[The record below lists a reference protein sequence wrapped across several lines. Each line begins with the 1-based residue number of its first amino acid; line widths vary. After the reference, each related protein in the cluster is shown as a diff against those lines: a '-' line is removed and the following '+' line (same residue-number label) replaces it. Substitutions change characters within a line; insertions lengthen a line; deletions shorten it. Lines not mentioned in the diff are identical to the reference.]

1 MKTIENHEF
10 LTDSGFSL
18 RLIIARFA
26 RYSVST
32 DGVGGEIVFKDRFVF
47 LSEWLSECGVA
58 RSSCRRRTTTMYSSY
73 TKPFTMSNTPRIFYT
88 KTDEAPAL
96 ATYSLLPIVK
106 AYTASAGIDVELSD
120 ISLAGRIL
128 ANFSSY
134 LKEDQQTVDALTFLG
149 DLATSPEANIVKL
162 PNISASI
169 PQLKAAIKEL
179 QAKGFAVPDF
189 PEDPANDEEKAIKA
203 QYSKVLGSA
212 VNPVLREGNSD
223 RRAPKAVKNYAKNNP
238 HSMGKWSAD
247 SKTRVASM
255 DSGDFYGSEKSVTVA
270 EATTF
275 KIEFVDEQGAVTLL
289 KDAASLKAGEV
300 LDSSVMSLGAL
311 KSFVASKIEEAKA
324 DGVLLSAHLKA
335 TMMKVSDPIIFGAI
349 VEVYFKDV
357 FEKYA
362 DLFKTLSVD
371 TRNGLGDVYAK
382 ISGHAQEAEV
392 KAAIADTIAAGP
404 ALAMV
409 NSDKGITNLH
419 VPSDVIVDASMPAMI
434 RTSGQMWDAEGKQ
447 QDTLALI
454 PDRNYAGVYQAVIE
468 DMKENGALNPS
479 TIGSVP
485 NVGLMAQKAE
495 EYGSHDKTFQATAN
509 GVIRIVDSS
518 NAVLLEQKVAT
529 GDIFRAC
536 QTKDAPIKDWVK
548 LAVNRA
554 RLSDTPAVF
563 WLDENRAHDR
573 EIIRKVNQYLP
584 EFDSEGLDIRIL
596 NPVDATKFSLDRIRK
611 GLDTISVTGNVLR
624 DYLTD
629 LFPILELG
637 TSAKMLS
644 IVPLMNGG
652 GLFET
657 GAGGSAPKHVEQFV
671 TEGYL
676 RWDSLGEFL
685 ALAVSLEHLG
695 QTQNNDQALVL
706 AETLD
711 AATDKFLANDKSPA
725 RRVGQIDNRGSHFYL
740 AYYWAEAL
748 AAQDKDAAL
757 KAKFS
762 DLAEKFAANEAK
774 IAQELIDA
782 QGKPQDIGGYYA
794 PVDELAE
801 KAMRPSVTFNQL
813 LASL

>member
-1 MKTIENHEF
+1 
-10 LTDSGFSL
+10 
-18 RLIIARFA
+18 
-26 RYSVST
+26 
-32 DGVGGEIVFKDRFVF
+32 
-47 LSEWLSECGVA
+47 
-58 RSSCRRRTTTMYSSY
+58 
-73 TKPFTMSNTPRIFYT
+73 MSNTPRIFYT

-106 AYTASAGIDVELSD
+106 AYVASAGIDVELSD

-128 ANFSSY
+128 ANFPSY
-134 LKEDQQTVDALTFLG
+134 LKDDQRIEDALAFLG
-149 DLATSPEANIVKL
+149 QLATTAEANIIKL

-179 QAKGFAVPDF
+179 QEKGFAVPDF
-189 PEDPANDEEKAIKA
+189 PEEPANDEEKAIKA

-247 SKTRVASM
+247 SKTRVATM
-255 DSGDFYGSEKSVTVA
+255 ASGDFYGSEKSVTVA
-270 EATTF
+270 DATSF
-275 KIEFVDEQGAVTLL
+275 KIEFVGEDGAVQTL
-289 KDAASLKAGEV
+289 KDSASLKAGEV
-300 LDSSVMSLGAL
+300 LDSSVMSLSKL
-311 KSFVASKIEEAKA
+311 KAFVAESIEEAKA
-324 DGVLLSAHLKA
+324 QGVLFSAHLKA

-362 DLFKTLSVD
+362 ELFKKLNVD

-382 ISGHAQEAEV
+382 IAGDAQEEEV
-392 KAAIADTIAAGP
+392 KAAITAAIANGP

-434 RTSGQMWDAEGKQ
+434 RTSGQMWNAEGKP

-454 PDRNYAGVYQAVIE
+454 PDRNYSGVYEAVIE
-468 DMKENGALNPS
+468 DMKANGALNPS

-495 EYGSHDKTFQATAN
+495 EYGSHDKTFQAKAN
-509 GVIRIVDSS
+509 GVIRVTDAGG
-518 NAVLLEQKVAT
+518 NVLLEQAVEA

-573 EIIRKVNQYLP
+573 EIIKKVNQYLA
-584 EFDSEGLDIRIL
+584 ELDTTGLDIRIL
-596 NPVDATKFSLDRIRK
+596 SPIEATKFSLERIRK
-611 GLDTISVTGNVLR
+611 GEDTISVTGNVLR

-695 QTQNNDQALVL
+695 QTQENAKALVL

-711 AATDKFLANDKSPA
+711 AATESFLANDKSPA
-725 RRVGQIDNRGSHFYL
+725 RKVGQIDNRGSHYYL
-740 AYYWAEAL
+740 ALYWAQAL
-748 AAQDKDAAL
+748 AAQDKDAEL
-757 KAKFS
+757 KARFAP
-762 DLAEKFAANEAK
+762 LAEKLAANEAK

-782 QGKPQDIGGYYA
+782 QGKKENIGGYYA
-794 PVDELAE
+794 VDDVLAE
-801 KAMRPSVTFNQL
+801 KAMRPSATFNDA